1 MDTIARS
8 VSHPYYL
15 RSLHIPETI
24 AGIRG
29 PKATLEL
36 PQQSAE
42 GVPPAVVGVARTY
55 APLPRPDLPPPPM
68 PQGQSSADLYQ
79 SLFTRDEQI
88 RKNLVRQTSL
98 TRAAVVV
105 GACPDM
111 CPEKERYMRED
122 RRRLSWFELDHHI
135 SQPGAPKVDH
145 QRAVKEYN
153 RSAADKA
160 EDLPHELRPEP
171 VLLMTMDYLVT
182 CVMDEREG
190 RTEMW
195 YDFVWNRT
203 RAIRKDITLQHL
215 CSKGCVE
222 LTEKCARFHILC
234 AYLLCEEEINV
245 FDQKMNHEN
254 LTKCLITL
262 THFYRDLRIEQAV
275 YCGNEAEFCC
285 YDILLHL
292 RDGNVL
298 NLVEQ
303 YSPAIRQ
310 SNFIR
315 FAVDI
320 ALAFSSNNYAKFFKL
335 VRSPICSYLC
345 ACILHRYFSEI
356 RTTALHVM
364 TKAYTLSKPT
374 SFPLTKFTE
383 ILRFENEVLATDFCV
398 HFDLS
403 LTKKMVKLAREFAH
417 HPPSS
422 LPALLAPSLV
432 GAKRVNRRLGEI
444 VNGGPLPLPP
454 NLPRPYDSFAPGTP
468 LAPPTPTRPTPPV
481 YSDKD
486 LTVAIDLILEEI
498 TRKELFSVAMEMLQ
512 NERDKSVK
520 QATVSA
526 FCESLTSECV
536 GEECTS
542 VAMATLENAQREW
555 QVRENAQL
563 LDEVAKVI
571 SMEIEFG
578 IIIEQV
584 SQVII
589 EGYEELV
596 TMATSVCDDITWEC
610 VRSVTGDVCVEVV
623 REAEL
628 VRQEKLE
635 QLEKLVLAKRRKRYW
650 EKWCCLFKARCHARE
665 CVSAI
670 PSLPPL
676 LPLSAQPVARRQLPG
691 ETLISGGS
699 LEIGE
704 GRVADFLEAERC
716 GLEERRKKISS
727 PLDLPYLL
735 SHSLLVTRPPSLP
748 PLPPSHHTS
757 PHIYWSLALL
767 HSVHPD
773 LPHSQPGDLALLG
786 YLEQKLTF
794 RPPGA
799 KPSGDKQ
806 NLLIQGFVKF
816 QFLRPLLQK

>member
-1 MDTIARS
+1 
-8 VSHPYYL
+8 
-15 RSLHIPETI
+15 
-24 AGIRG
+24 
-29 PKATLEL
+29 
-36 PQQSAE
+36 
-42 GVPPAVVGVARTY
+42 
-55 APLPRPDLPPPPM
+55 
-68 PQGQSSADLYQ
+68 
-79 SLFTRDEQI
+79 
-88 RKNLVRQTSL
+88 
-98 TRAAVVV
+98 
-105 GACPDM
+105 
-111 CPEKERYMRED
+111 
-122 RRRLSWFELDHHI
+122 
-135 SQPGAPKVDH
+135 
-145 QRAVKEYN
+145 
-153 RSAADKA
+153 
-160 EDLPHELRPEP
+160 
-171 VLLMTMDYLVT
+171 
-182 CVMDEREG
+182 
-190 RTEMW
+190 
-195 YDFVWNRT
+195 
-203 RAIRKDITLQHL
+203 
-215 CSKGCVE
+215 
-222 LTEKCARFHILC
+222 
-234 AYLLCEEEINV
+234 
-245 FDQKMNHEN
+245 
-254 LTKCLITL
+254 
-262 THFYRDLRIEQAV
+262 V
-275 YCGNEAEFCC
+275 YCANEAEFCC

-303 YSPAIRQ
+303 YSPTIGQ

-320 ALAFSSNNYAKFFKL
+320 ALAFSSNNYAKFFKI

-383 ILRFENEVLATDFCV
+383 ILGFENEVSATEFCV

-403 LTKKMVKLAREFAH
+403 MTKKMVKLAREFAH

-422 LPALLAPSLV
+422 LPVLLTPSLV

-444 VNGGPLPLPP
+444 INGGPLPLPP
-454 NLPRPYDSFAPGTP
+454 KLPRPYDSFAPGTP

-481 YSDKD
+481 YSDRD
-486 LTVAIDLILEEI
+486 LTVAIDLVLEET
-498 TRKELFSVAMEMLQ
+498 TREELSSVAMEMLQ

-520 QATVSA
+520 QVTVGA

-555 QVRENAQL
+555 QVQENAQL
-563 LDEVAKVI
+563 LEEVAMVI
-571 SMEIEFG
+571 SMEIEFS

-589 EGYEELV
+589 EGHEELV

-610 VRSVTGDVCVEVV
+610 VRCETRDVCVEVV
-623 REAEL
+623 GEAEL

-650 EKWCCLFKARCHARE
+650 EIWCRLFKARQHARE

-699 LEIGE
+699 LGIVE

-716 GLEERRKKISS
+716 GLEERRKKFSS
-727 PLDLPYLL
+727 PLDLPSLL

-786 YLEQKLTF
+786 YLEQKLKF

-799 KPSGDKQ
+799 KSSGDKQ
-806 NLLIQGFVKF
+806 NSSYPGVREISVCATPLAEVGGTGQLKIAVKSVQIGRHGNSCHGNNRRVFCGVCALVLLAPTPKAHQTPESYRDDVVENLMSLSENGWWEESPVPMLILAPFHVEERYLAHWIMLRISLQSLSQRPAVFLSDVTFDTLQGNSHTPIIDEEKVCKGLKWLADHAPPQPPLSCISVRDFVE
-816 QFLRPLLQK
+816 QGETETNW